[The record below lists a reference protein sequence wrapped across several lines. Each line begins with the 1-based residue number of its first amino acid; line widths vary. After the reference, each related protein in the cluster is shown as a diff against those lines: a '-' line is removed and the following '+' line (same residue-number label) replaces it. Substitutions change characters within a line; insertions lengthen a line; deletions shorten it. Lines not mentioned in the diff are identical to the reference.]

1 MRIVEMR
8 AKELSYQ
15 CNNHEDVPSKKIK
28 TNWLDNSFSKTS

>member
-1 MRIVEMR
+1 MR